1 MSINEDI
8 EIAKQII
15 REKNKERPLHN
26 DSSAV
31 YKATNENMSDPNYIE
46 LLKNNKSIL
55 SVIGSGDQILNAI
68 LFDSLD
74 IDAFDINRFAKYYLE
89 FKMAA
94 VMTLSYEEY
103 LDFFYDNKTFKR
115 NLYHKI
121 VDNMKGEPKEF
132 WDSIADYK
140 GITLG
145 KDKYS
150 PNDVYNSGLFILG
163 IIPQER
169 AIKNNPYLTKENYY
183 LLRNKINEAK
193 IRYYKGNI
201 FGLDRTLD
209 RSYDFIN
216 LSNIC
221 MYTRDFILPP
231 FGEQKFSND
240 YKRFVSNLKLNP
252 DGKVLSYLMGYVPGS
267 VAYKY
272 VERSL
277 IDDEDYSIYVVRNN
291 EQVND
296 ALAVYRK
303 RR

>member
-8 EIAKQII
+8 ELAKQII

-31 YKATNENMSDPNYIE
+31 YKASNENMSDSNYVE

-115 NLYHKI
+115 KFYQKI

-140 GITLG
+140 VITLG

-150 PNDVYNSGLFILG
+150 PNDVYNSGLFIPG
-163 IIPQER
+163 IIPQDR
-169 AIKNNPYLTKENYY
+169 AVKNNPYLTKENYY
-183 LLRNKINEAK
+183 LLRSKINEAK

-209 RSYDFIN
+209 RPYDFIN

-221 MYTRDFILPP
+221 MYTRDFLLPP
-231 FGEQKFSND
+231 LGNQKYSNG
-240 YKRFVSNLKLNP
+240 YKTFVSNLKLNP
-252 DGKVLSYLMGYVPGS
+252 DGKVLSYLMGYIPGS
-267 VAYKY
+267 TSYKY
-272 VERSL
+272 VDSCL
-277 IDDEDYSIYVVRNN
+277 ANDEDYSIYLVRNN
-291 EQVND
+291 EHAND